1 MKTRKNENSWKVRE
15 QPFAGEFSEM
25 GGGGRVSSCRP
36 LSGKSALVGNESRFC
51 RSKRPR
57 HRLKCLENA
66 FPAIN
71 FSKFSG
77 GGPPDPHPWSV
88 RGLQPSLV
96 GHVHAPKT
104 DFTPYACWPHLVLET
119 AVESSE
125 VAELLLNTA
134 TRRRCRHARHSLVQT
149 RTAACV

>member
-1 MKTRKNENSWKVRE
+1 VRE

-57 HRLKCLENA
+57 DRLKCLENA

-77 GGPPDPHPWSV
+77 GGPPDPHPRSAPRTNPV
-88 RGLQPSLV
+88 LSGK
-96 GHVHAPKT
+96 HACAPKI
-104 DFTPYACWPHLVLET
+104 DFTSYACWPHLVLET

-149 RTAACV
+149 RTAACI

>member
-66 FPAIN
+66 FPAIFQN
-71 FSKFSG
+71 FLGEGPQTPTRGASADFNPVLSG
-77 GGPPDPHPWSV
+77 MSMPPKLISPRTPA
-88 RGLQPSLV
+88 GLTWCSRQRLS
-96 GHVHAPKT
+96 
-104 DFTPYACWPHLVLET
+104 
-119 AVESSE
+119 
-125 VAELLLNTA
+125 
-134 TRRRCRHARHSLVQT
+134 RRRSLS
-149 RTAACV
+149 CC